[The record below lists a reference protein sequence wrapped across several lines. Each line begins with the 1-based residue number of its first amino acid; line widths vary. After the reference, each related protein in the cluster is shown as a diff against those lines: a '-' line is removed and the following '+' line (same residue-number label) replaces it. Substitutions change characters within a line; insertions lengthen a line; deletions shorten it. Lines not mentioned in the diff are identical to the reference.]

1 MEPTMTS
8 YRLTS
13 QRPTAH
19 RLAARQRGM
28 SLLGM
33 LLVAFALGL
42 VALVALRLWSPVM
55 EYITIKQVVQ
65 QIARTQTTSATDTQ
79 IAAAFDKRKSVEYSI
94 VTIEGRDLEVDRET
108 GVLKISFAYDKVV
121 DFIGPV
127 YLLVKFRG
135 ES

>member
-1 MEPTMTS
+1 MDATTTS
-8 YRLTS
+8 YRPVS
-13 QRPTAH
+13 QLLP
-19 RLAARQRGM
+19 ARQRGM

-33 LLVAFALGL
+33 LLVVLALGL
-42 VALVALRLWSPVM
+42 IALMAMRLWSPVM

-65 QIARTQTTSATDTQ
+65 QISRDLPASATDTEV
-79 IAAAFDKRKSVEYSI
+79 ATAFDKRKSVEYSI
-94 VTIEGRDLEVDRET
+94 VTIEGRDLEVDRDT

-121 DFIGPV
+121 DFAGPV

>member
-1 MEPTMTS
+1 MTS
-8 YRLTS
+8 YRPVSHPL
-13 QRPTAH
+13 P
-19 RLAARQRGM
+19 ARQSGM

-42 VALVALRLWSPVM
+42 IALMAMRLWSPVM

-65 QIARTQTTSATDTQ
+65 QIARSESTSATDTQ
-79 IAAAFDKRKSVEYSI
+79 IATAFDKRKSVEYSI
-94 VTIEGRDLEVDRET
+94 VTIEGRDLEVDRES
-108 GVLKISFAYDKVV
+108 GALKISFAYDKVV
-121 DFIGPV
+121 DFVGPV